1 MGTPGEKLERYQE
14 MRDFGATPEPSGAEP
29 VPERDGPEGDGQP
42 RFVVQE
48 HHASSL
54 HWDLR
59 LERDGVLAS
68 WAVPRGIPPDP
79 KQNHLA
85 VHTEDHP
92 MMYLEFSGEI
102 PAGHYGAGKMTIW
115 DTGTYETEKWSDREV
130 MVVLHGERARGR
142 YVLFQTKDNQWM
154 IHRMDPPEDPGREP
168 LPAGWRPMLATP
180 ATKVP
185 KDEAN
190 WSFEVKWD
198 GIRAL
203 ASISGGRIRLETRN
217 GNDVTHRYPELREL
231 GRALGVTEVILD
243 GEIVA
248 LDPTT
253 GRPSFERLQRRM
265 HVESESAIRRLRQ
278 DVPITYAV
286 FDLLWLDGHPT
297 TGLPY
302 TERRRLLERLG
313 LAGPAWHT
321 PATHPGEGTT
331 LLDATRQAGLEGV
344 LAKRLDSAYEPGV
357 RTRNWLKIKNHLA
370 QEFVVGGYLP
380 GEGSRGRLGALLLG
394 VYEGDEKS
402 AGDTPEPP
410 GLRFAGRV
418 GTGFTEAELS
428 RLLRLLDQLQRDTP
442 PFDPEPKPRLKEA
455 IWVEPQLVVEVAF
468 TEWTG
473 VGILRHPSYK
483 GQRDDKDPRDV
494 VREVGNSP
502 HA

>member
-1 MGTPGEKLERYQE
+1 MSTPGEKLERYQE

-29 VPERDGPEGDGQP
+29 VPERAGAEEGGRP

-48 HHASSL
+48 HHATSL

-92 MMYLEFSGEI
+92 LMYLEFSGEI
-102 PAGHYGAGKMTIW
+102 PTGHYGAGKMTIW
-115 DTGTYETEKWSDREV
+115 DSGTYETEKWSDREV

-142 YVLFQTKDNQWM
+142 YVLFQTNGNQWM
-154 IHRMDPPEDPGREP
+154 IHRMDPPEDPGRELMP
-168 LPAGWRPMLATP
+168 EGWRPMLATP

-185 KDEAN
+185 RDEDQ

-203 ASISGGRIRLETRN
+203 ASVSGGRIRLEARS
-217 GNDVTHRYPELREL
+217 GRDVSHRYPELSAL
-231 GRALGVTEVILD
+231 GRALGATEVVLD

-248 LDPTT
+248 LDPKT

-278 DVPITYAV
+278 DVPITYVV
-286 FDLLWLDGHPT
+286 FDVLWLDGHPT
-297 TGLPY
+297 TGLAY
-302 TERRRLLERLG
+302 TERRRLLEG
-313 LAGPAWHT
+313 LNLNGANWHT
-321 PATHPGEGTT
+321 PATHPGEGRA
-331 LLDATRQAGLEGV
+331 LLDATASAGLEGIV
-344 LAKRLDSAYEPGV
+344 AKRLDSLYEPGV
-357 RTRNWLKIKNHLA
+357 RTRQWLKIKNHLS
-370 QEFVVGGYLP
+370 QDFVVGGYLP

-394 VYEGDEKS
+394 VYQEDGN
-402 AGDTPEPP
+402 
-410 GLRFAGRV
+410 LCFAGRV
-418 GTGFTEAELS
+418 GTGFTDAELT
-428 RLLRLLDQLQRDTP
+428 RLLRLLEPLRRETP
-442 PFDPEPKPRLKEA
+442 PFDPPPPRPVVKEGL
-455 IWVEPQLVVEVAF
+455 WVEPEIVVEVAF

-473 VGILRHPSYK
+473 VGILRHPS
-483 GQRDDKDPRDV
+483 
-494 VREVGNSP
+494 
-502 HA
+502 

>member
-1 MGTPGEKLERYQE
+1 MGTPEEKLERYQE

-29 VPERDGPEGDGQP
+29 LSEREGLP

-48 HHASSL
+48 HHATSL

-59 LERDGVLAS
+59 LERDGVLVS

-115 DTGTYETEKWSDREV
+115 DTGTYETEKWNDREV
-130 MVVLHGERARGR
+130 MVVLHGERAKGR
-142 YVLFQTKDNQWM
+142 YVLFQTNGNQWM
-154 IHRMDPPEDPGREP
+154 IHRMDPPADPDRQP
-168 LPAGWRPMLATP
+168 MPSGWRPMLATSAP
-180 ATKVP
+180 AVP
-185 KDEAN
+185 KDEDK

-203 ASISGGRIRLETRN
+203 AFVSGGRIRLEARS
-217 GNDVTHRYPELREL
+217 GNDVSHRYPELGAL
-231 GRALGVTEVILD
+231 GRALGTTEVILD

-248 LDPTT
+248 LDPKT

-278 DVPITYAV
+278 DVPITYAL
-286 FDLLWLDGHPT
+286 FDILWLDGHPT

-302 TERRRLLERLG
+302 SERRRLLEELG
-313 LAGPAWHT
+313 LNGPAWHT
-321 PATHPGEGTT
+321 PAAHPGEGSA
-331 LLDATRQAGLEGV
+331 LLEATRSAGLEGV
-344 LAKRLDSAYEPGV
+344 LAKRLDSLYEPGV
-357 RTRNWLKIKNHLA
+357 RTRQWLKIKNHLS
-370 QEFVVGGYLP
+370 QEFVVGGWLP

-394 VYEGDEKS
+394 VYQDDGNLL
-402 AGDTPEPP
+402 GDTPQPP

-418 GTGFTEAELS
+418 GTGFTDAELT
-428 RLLRLLDQLQRDTP
+428 RLVRLLDPLRRDTP
-442 PFDPEPKPRLKEA
+442 PFEPRPPRPVAKEA
-455 IWVEPQLVVEVAF
+455 IWVEPEIVVEVEF

-483 GQRDDKDPRDV
+483 GQRADVEPREV
-494 VREVGNSP
+494 VREVGS
-502 HA
+502 